1 MALKTKKSSKSSV
14 KKVQPKKLIF
24 AFFAVVIAAVI
35 ISAISISKNNSNVQQ
50 EYNFGKKVAQ
60 GIDVSEHNG
69 DVNWEKV
76 KEDFDFAFIRVGYR
90 GYAKGNIVLD
100 ETAKYNMKMAK
111 KADIPFGVYFY
122 TQAITEDEA
131 REEAKFLLK
140 EIKHYTVS
148 LPIIFD
154 FEYASDSDGNTAGR
168 LKEAELSPEEKTKI
182 INAFFDEIK
191 DSGYSFGLYASS
203 SMLKNEIDTDNLDEK
218 AIIWVADYNNS
229 VTYNV
234 DYTIWQY
241 SKTGKS
247 DAVSSNYVD
256 LNYWYSN

>member
-1 MALKTKKSSKSSV
+1 MALKTKKPSIKT
-14 KKVQPKKLIF
+14 VQPKKLIF
-24 AFFAVVIAAVI
+24 AFFAVLIAAVI
-35 ISAISISKNNSNVQQ
+35 ISAISISKSKPNVQP
-50 EYNFGKKVAQ
+50 EYDFGKDVAM

-69 DVNWEKV
+69 DVNWDKV

-100 ETAKYNMKMAK
+100 ETAKQNMKMAN
-111 KADIPFGVYFY
+111 KADVPFGVYFY
-122 TQAITEDEA
+122 TQAVTEDEA

-140 EIKHYTVS
+140 EIKHYSVT
-148 LPIIFD
+148 LPLIID
-154 FEYASDSDGNTAGR
+154 FEYATDSDGNTAGR
-168 LKEAELSPEEKTKI
+168 LKEAELSPEEKTEI

-191 DSGYSFGLYASS
+191 DSGYNFGIYASS
-203 SMLKNEIDTDNLDEK
+203 SMLNNEIDADNLDEK
-218 AIIWVADYNNS
+218 ALVWVADYNNS

-234 DYTIWQY
+234 DYTVWQY

-247 DAVSSNYVD
+247 DAVSSDYVD